1 MRDEGGRRFFWGAW
15 RAGPTR
21 QSGGGL
27 TARAG
32 CGEGIRWGG
41 WAAGGRSRPWLGNG
55 GWAADAWPAHN
66 EREGRGEKKAK
77 LGRCAGELA
86 QERGEGFFC
95 NQYLFSITKMHDSQT
110 LSIKQQK
117 NARSGMMQQPNKILL
132 GFTIIIIRLGVLEVG
147 RVLAKRSGERDAKP
161 EFSEQ

>member
-1 MRDEGGRRFFWGAW
+1 
-15 RAGPTR
+15 
-21 QSGGGL
+21 
-27 TARAG
+27 
-32 CGEGIRWGG
+32 
-41 WAAGGRSRPWLGNG
+41 
-55 GWAADAWPAHN
+55 
-66 EREGRGEKKAK
+66 
-77 LGRCAGELA
+77 
-86 QERGEGFFC
+86 
-95 NQYLFSITKMHDSQT
+95 MHDSQT